1 MCSSS
6 VATVSM
12 LIRGSWYNRFDI
24 VFSPSIDYSGI
35 FFVPPAA
42 AKREKGFFGD
52 TPNPGKGLR
61 PLHSYLIRC
70 LRRLKGTRG
79 FWGALLHPPYAL
91 PPPPANGSHFS
102 THHLCFSFCA
112 AYMRNAFFRS

>member
-70 LRRLKGTRG
+70 LRRLKGKRG
-79 FWGALLHPPYAL
+79 FRDALLHPPDARPRTPAKDSVFCTPISFL
-91 PPPPANGSHFS
+91 PFTGQQDKTDFS
-102 THHLCFSFCA
+102 VC
-112 AYMRNAFFRS
+112 